1 MAIKRKTRMY
11 EPWGYREENNYQGR
25 EIICE
30 NDLDSFFADT
40 EYVKD
45 DNKIYFYNKDGEKV
59 GTLNV
64 EEFVKSDSIVEKTE
78 YKDGI
83 LKIYFTNGDIITIDL
98 TELLDEN
105 EFKDGL
111 IVADH
116 VVKVLVDANS
126 ERWLTVSPD
135 GVKVSGIQAEI
146 DRLDE
151 RIDDEIARAISAETA
166 LDEKI
171 EKEIQDRKDDVDE
184 EEARAKAAEQV
195 LTTNLNNEITRATQ
209 TEQSINHR
217 VDTLNDELDA
227 EESRAEAAEQEIRT
241 LLTREINDRIAD
253 VNEEETR
260 AKAAEQ
266 ALQNA
271 INAEEARAISA
282 ETALDAKIDQEIA
295 DREADVDAEETRA
308 TSAEADLQAAID
320 AEAARATSA
329 ETELQGSIAEEGR
342 RAQDAE
348 ADLQAAITA
357 EEARATSAETALQ
370 TAIDG
375 ADGKIDQEIADRKAE
390 AVASAEYELSGT
402 TPVINFYNANDEII
416 DTIDA
421 TEFITDGMVDN
432 VKIENDNLVI
442 TFNVDSGKETIEI
455 PLTEIFDPSNYYTK
469 ADVDAIVDDIDEDI
483 EGLDDKI
490 DNAVSSLTTAIT
502 AEETRATGAES
513 DLQDAIDL
521 KANAADVYTKGEIDG
536 KESALQGG
544 INANADA
551 ILAER
556 DRAISAETDL
566 EVAVSGKADANTV
579 YTQEEVDALIAE
591 KEAEITQIKKDYN
604 NLKEIVGEIGG
615 NVEWGVPADG
625 TFNNMMKKSGIV
637 KLGEDTTT
645 STYAGGVTSKN
656 KTTLHL
662 NGKNLTFSGATKT
675 NPAIM
680 TRGKQELTIIGKGTF
695 DADGRTAIE
704 AASVDTVIN
713 LSGTTGLFAA
723 EPTYVTDKMEGELIY
738 CYLGTINIYAGV
750 FKNNGADKTFLLNCY
765 DANYSAGTAKIV
777 VYGGKFYDFDPS
789 NAMSEPGAPISYLAD
804 GYHVETST
812 DGESTVYTVKK
823 DS

>member
-1 MAIKRKTRMY
+1 M
-11 EPWGYREENNYQGR
+11 
-25 EIICE
+25 
-30 NDLDSFFADT
+30 
-40 EYVKD
+40 
-45 DNKIYFYNKDGEKV
+45 
-59 GTLNV
+59 
-64 EEFVKSDSIVEKTE
+64 KSDSIVEKTE

-126 ERWLTVSPD
+126 ERWLSVSPD

-146 DRLDE
+146 DRLDG

-184 EEARAKAAEQV
+184 EEVRAKAAEQV

-241 LLTREINDRIAD
+241 LLTKEINDRIAD
-253 VNEEETR
+253 VDEEETR

-295 DREADVDAEETRA
+295 DREADVDAEET
-308 TSAEADLQAAID
+308 
-320 AEAARATSA
+320 RATSA

-390 AVASAEYELSGT
+390 AVASAEYDENDKA
-402 TPVINFYNANDEII
+402 INFYNANDEII

-421 TEFITDGMVDN
+421 TVFIKDGM
-432 VKIENDNLVI
+432 IESVELVELSGDTYLRI
-442 TFNVDSGKETIEI
+442 TWNTDAGSQVTDLNIGDIFNAD
-455 PLTEIFDPSNYYTK
+455 NYYTK
-469 ADVDAIVDDIDEDI
+469 AEVDDFVADLDEDI

-502 AEETRATGAES
+502 AEETRATSVE
-513 DLQDAIDL
+513 
-521 KANAADVYTKGEIDG
+521 
-536 KESALQGG
+536 AL
-544 INANADA
+544 
-551 ILAER
+551 
-556 DRAISAETDL
+556 
-566 EVAVSGKADANTV
+566 KADANTV
-579 YTQEEVDALIAE
+579 YTKEEVDALIAE

-625 TFNNMMKKSGIV
+625 TFNNMMKKSGTV

-645 STYAGGVTSKN
+645 STYAGGMTSKN
-656 KTTLHL
+656 ETTLNL
-662 NGKNLTFSGATKT
+662 NGKNLTFSGATTT

-695 DADGRTAIE
+695 DAAGRVAIE
-704 AASVDTVIN
+704 ANGADTVIN
-713 LSGTTGLFAA
+713 LSGTTGFFAA
-723 EPTYVTDKMEGELIY
+723 EPTYVTDRSGGELIY
-738 CYLGTINIYAGV
+738 CYLGTINIYAGI
-750 FKNNGADKTFLLNCY
+750 FKNNGDDKTFLLNCY
-765 DANYSAGTAKIV
+765 DANRAAGTAKIV
-777 VYGGKFYDFDPS
+777 VYGGKFYDFNPADNS
-789 NAMSEPGAPISYLAD
+789 AEGEHTNFLAP

-812 DGESTVYTVKK
+812 DGDSTVYTVKK
-823 DS
+823 D